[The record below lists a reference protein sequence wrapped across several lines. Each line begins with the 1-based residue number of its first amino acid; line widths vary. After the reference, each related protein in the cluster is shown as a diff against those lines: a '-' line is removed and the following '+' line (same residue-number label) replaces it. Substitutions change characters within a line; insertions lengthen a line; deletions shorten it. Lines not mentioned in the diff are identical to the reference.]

1 MKTAYYNGAV
11 LTMKS
16 RRCAQAVLVE
26 NGRILAVGSDDEI
39 LFQADTTVDLKGCCM
54 LPGFIDPHSHIT
66 QLATTLDLVPLGS
79 CTSNEALVQALR
91 RALPQTKPGTWL
103 IGFGYDNNSLPG
115 KQHPD
120 KHVLDAVS
128 DTVPILISHA
138 SGHMGCVNS
147 AALAAMGITNQTPDP
162 AGGRIGRL
170 EGSTEPSGYLEE
182 NAFIQLAQGA
192 AAPSA
197 EQLFHAMHKAQQVYA
212 SYGITT
218 VQDGLTKQNEFALLD
233 ALAQQHALFLDIV
246 AYPDMKEHAS
256 LLQAHPQYA
265 GQYHNRLK
273 LGGYK
278 IFLDGSPQGRTAWLS
293 QPYEKA
299 EDGYCGYPIYQDE
312 QVLAFCERAVMEGR
326 QLLAHCNGDA
336 AAQQYIDAYAQALH
350 RHPGVGRDLRPV
362 MIHAQTLRSDQLP
375 ALKHLGM
382 IPSFFLA
389 HVYHWGETHVE
400 NLGLSRAEAISP
412 AKSACQ
418 LGIPYTFH
426 QDTPVIAP
434 NMLETLWCAVNRK
447 TKQGRILGAEERLD
461 PYQALCGIT
470 CHAAYQYFE
479 EHDKG
484 ALAPG
489 MRADL
494 VILDRNP
501 CQVPPE
507 ELNQLQVL
515 CTIKDGTPVFQ
526 A

>member
-256 LLQAHPQYA
+256 LCKRIRNMPVSTITGLSSAAIRSFWTAP
-265 GQYHNRLK
+265 LK
-273 LGGYK
+273 AVPP
-278 IFLDGSPQGRTAWLS
+278 GSASPMKRPRTV
-293 QPYEKA
+293 
-299 EDGYCGYPIYQDE
+299 I
-312 QVLAFCERAVMEGR
+312 
-326 QLLAHCNGDA
+326 A
-336 AAQQYIDAYAQALH
+336 A
-350 RHPGVGRDLRPV
+350 
-362 MIHAQTLRSDQLP
+362 
-375 ALKHLGM
+375 
-382 IPSFFLA
+382 IPSIRMNRCLPF
-389 HVYHWGETHVE
+389 V
-400 NLGLSRAEAISP
+400 N
-412 AKSACQ
+412 
-418 LGIPYTFH
+418 
-426 QDTPVIAP
+426 AP
-434 NMLETLWCAVNRK
+434 
-447 TKQGRILGAEERLD
+447 
-461 PYQALCGIT
+461 
-470 CHAAYQYFE
+470 
-479 EHDKG
+479 
-484 ALAPG
+484 
-489 MRADL
+489 
-494 VILDRNP
+494 
-501 CQVPPE
+501 
-507 ELNQLQVL
+507 
-515 CTIKDGTPVFQ
+515 
-526 A
+526 